1 MLLKASQRGGGTHL
15 ANHLLNVNDN
25 DHVTVHELSGF
36 MADDVHG
43 AFKEMHAISKGT
55 NCKQYMFSLS
65 LNPPMNE
72 TVSTD
77 EFIEVVDRVGEEL
90 GLSNQPRVIVFHE
103 KENRLHAHAVFSR
116 IDQEHMRGINLPF
129 FKNRLNEI
137 SRDIYLEK
145 GWALPEGFID
155 KQARDP
161 LNYSLEEYSQA
172 KRLDRNPKALKAIL
186 KSCWEKSD
194 NRASFETALKEQ
206 GFFLARGDRRGF
218 VAVTMTGEPLSLSR
232 WLNVKTKDLKAKLG
246 DKEALKSIDQINTT
260 ISKNLNDKFSTYQH
274 ELDQRKTARLYPLQ
288 QKRRELI
295 NTQKQ
300 GRETLSKSQAERII
314 MEAKER
320 DAKFRTGV
328 FGVWDRFTGRHKKTL
343 IQNREEIKYA
353 EQRDK
358 QERDSLI
365 QKQLRERRQIISRM
379 QAVRSEFQKEQDHL
393 CRVIGRNPSHNGLN
407 TERQNQN
414 QKSKHRNH
422 FVR

>member
-15 ANHLLNVNDN
+15 ANHLLNANDN

-36 MADDVHG
+36 MTDDVHG

-77 EFIEVVDRVGEEL
+77 EFIEVVDRVGQEL
-90 GLSNQPRVIVFHE
+90 GLADQPRVIVFHE

-116 IDQEHMRGINLPF
+116 IDSEQLRGINLPF

-145 GWALPEGFID
+145 GWELPKGFID
-155 KQARDP
+155 KQACDP

-194 NRASFETALKEQ
+194 NRASFEAAIKEQ

-232 WLNVKTKDLKAKLG
+232 WLGVKTKELKTKLG

-260 ISKNLNDKFSTYQH
+260 ISKNLNDKFNTHQN
-274 ELDQRKTARLYPLQ
+274 ELNQRKTARLSPLQ

-300 GRETLSKSQAERII
+300 DRETLSKSQAERII

-343 IQNREEIKYA
+343 IQNREEIKNA

-358 QERDSLI
+358 QERDNLI
-365 QKQLRERRQIISRM
+365 QKQLRERRQIISRI
-379 QAVRSEFQKEQDHL
+379 QAVRSEFQKGQDHL
-393 CRVIGRNPSHNGLN
+393 YRVIGRNPSHNELSV
-407 TERQNQN
+407 ERQNQN

-422 FVR
+422 FV